1 MAAGGVWSGVE
12 YSGRENG
19 MGSDVF
25 RFKDARE
32 RMWSVQ
38 PGIDWRRD
46 GIAFDEDS
54 KGSDWECLSILQAV
68 ADSHDRDAA
77 WIERELGDVEHR
89 AIDATAYGIVLG
101 RPGVVPVES
110 LGMGA

>member
-1 MAAGGVWSGVE
+1 
-12 YSGRENG
+12 
-19 MGSDVF
+19 MGLDVF
-25 RFKDARE
+25 RFKGAME